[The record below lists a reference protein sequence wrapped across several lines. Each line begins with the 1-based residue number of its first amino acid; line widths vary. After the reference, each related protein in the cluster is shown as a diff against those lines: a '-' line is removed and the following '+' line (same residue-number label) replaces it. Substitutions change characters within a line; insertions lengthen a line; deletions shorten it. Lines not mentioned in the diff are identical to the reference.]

1 MDDRYPVSVVLA
13 VILPLGQ
20 GEELEELGEELLAL
34 LPAGLLPEVHHQVAG
49 DNIGLVMVTTRGVRY
64 TL

>member
-1 MDDRYPVSVVLA
+1 MNDGYPVSVVLA

-20 GEELEELGEELLAL
+20 GEEMEELGEEVLAL

-49 DNIGLVMVTTRGVRY
+49 DNISHGHGHN
-64 TL
+64 